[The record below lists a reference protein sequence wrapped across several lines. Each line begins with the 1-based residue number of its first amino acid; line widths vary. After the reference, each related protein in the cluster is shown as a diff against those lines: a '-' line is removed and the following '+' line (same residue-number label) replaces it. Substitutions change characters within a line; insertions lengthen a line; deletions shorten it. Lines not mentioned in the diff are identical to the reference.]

1 MPTLAALLLLLIASP
16 LIAQEVSADSATPP
30 VQGYAPG
37 ATPRPTPDA
46 AVHASA
52 DPTVLA
58 AALVLPLRT
67 ESQLQQAMSA
77 AGTDLQRAQ
86 ARLSTA
92 THKNARLKAMA
103 QQSRV
108 ELRDIEAKRKL
119 ADKEKRK
126 ADQAVLEAEKRAA
139 ERQTRWA
146 EKVEAIGDAEQ
157 DTAREACLVAFAK
170 HQALEREL
178 ELAQMRAGR
187 TTASGNHPGV
197 DQGSRVVLGELERQT
212 LEAQQKYRR
221 LAHHLAENEEN
232 LANKRL
238 ELYKAASPTA
248 SLQIAQ

>member
-1 MPTLAALLLLLIASP
+1 MPTLAALLLLLVAAP
-16 LIAQEVSADSATPP
+16 LVAQQVSADSATPP

-37 ATPRPTPDA
+37 GTPPPTPVVSERPSA
-46 AVHASA
+46 NPSAVS
-52 DPTVLA
+52 
-58 AALVLPLRT
+58 AALVLPVRT
-67 ESQLQQAMSA
+67 ENQLQQAMSA
-77 AGTDLQRAQ
+77 ADTDLQRAQ
-86 ARLSTA
+86 TRLSTA
-92 THKNARLKAMA
+92 THNNARLKAMA

-108 ELRDIEAKRKL
+108 ELREIEAKRKQ

-126 ADQAVLEAEKRAA
+126 ADQSVLEAEKRAA
-139 ERQTRWA
+139 ERRTHWA

-157 DTAREACLVAFAK
+157 SASRQACLVAFAK

-178 ELAQMRAGR
+178 QLAHMRAGR
-187 TTASGNHPGV
+187 TTASGDHPGV

-221 LAHHLAENEEN
+221 LAHALAENEED

-248 SLQIAQ
+248 SPQLAQ